1 VEWQQMTPLLGYQ
14 DYMATGS
21 VDLFRTFEARMY
33 ERTQIALVD
42 STGLV
47 NTSVGR
53 HLYSWDPPASKEMF
67 VNSAHASVSNSFAIR
82 GLEALAEMAAAAGNT
97 ANATK
102 YGQQAAAI
110 KKAFTAQLGDASA
123 KHFCDGPC
131 ADPKV
136 NKHGGVTT
144 NYFTASLGIVPEQ
157 WFSNVWEELAKW
169 GLVQIGDF
177 GSHFYMNALSMHA
190 GDDGT
195 AMLTALTKCDDWS
208 WCAEIEKFNATMTRE
223 SLDSTRANGQTLSHP
238 WGYVVPRE

>member
-1 VEWQQMTPLLGYQ
+1 
-14 DYMATGS
+14 
-21 VDLFRTFEARMY
+21 
-33 ERTQIALVD
+33 
-42 STGLV
+42 
-47 NTSVGR
+47 
-53 HLYSWDPPASKEMF
+53 
-67 VNSAHASVSNSFAIR
+67 
-82 GLEALAEMAAAAGNT
+82 
-97 ANATK
+97 
-102 YGQQAAAI
+102 
-110 KKAFTAQLGDASA
+110 
-123 KHFCDGPC
+123 
-131 ADPKV
+131 
-136 NKHGGVTT
+136 VTT

>member
-1 VEWQQMTPLLGYQ
+1 MTPLLGYQ

-102 YGQQAAAI
+102 YVDIMGVFSNVIFLRFFCNSEQLVSGMLATAVRSSGTIMVRI
-110 KKAFTAQLGDASA
+110 KTAFTAGSSQHGKALLASKASNCVDAIY
-123 KHFCDGPC
+123 C
-131 ADPKV
+131 
-136 NKHGGVTT
+136 
-144 NYFTASLGIVPEQ
+144 SLPQ
-157 WFSNVWEELAKW
+157 
-169 GLVQIGDF
+169 
-177 GSHFYMNALSMHA
+177 
-190 GDDGT
+190 
-195 AMLTALTKCDDWS
+195 
-208 WCAEIEKFNATMTRE
+208 
-223 SLDSTRANGQTLSHP
+223 
-238 WGYVVPRE
+238 